1 MQVEAERLDAEAAA
15 RAANLLQRT
24 WLALQQRREGC
35 RHDEEQRAQEE
46 KLIRWRLALAQEADA
61 AAAAAVCGESRSA
74 LVQAVGAVEAVE
86 AVEAVGAVEAAPAVA
101 VRSEAA
107 CCAKAWTSAEGDV
120 AALDAMPSAMRDQQ
134 LGNALYPVVAAQL
147 GDEALASKIT
157 GMLLEHPTAELVA
170 TFYSPEALVAL
181 LGQVR

>member
-24 WLALQQRREGC
+24 WLALLQRREGC

-61 AAAAAVCGESRSA
+61 AAAAAVE
-74 LVQAVGAVEAVE
+74 AVGAVEAVE

>member
-61 AAAAAVCGESRSA
+61 AAAAAVE
-74 LVQAVGAVEAVE
+74 AVGAVEAVE

-147 GDEALASKIT
+147 GDEALA
-157 GMLLEHPTAELVA
+157 LLDC
-170 TFYSPEALVAL
+170 S
-181 LGQVR
+181 

>member
-61 AAAAAVCGESRSA
+61 TAAAVEAVG
-74 LVQAVGAVEAVE
+74 AVGAVEAVE
-86 AVEAVGAVEAAPAVA
+86 AVEAVGAVGAVEAAPAVV

-134 LGNALYPVVAAQL
+134 LGNALYPIVAAQL

>member
-1 MQVEAERLDAEAAA
+1 MAGPEAVRGAGAASVSGEVNVGVWA
-15 RAANLLQRT
+15 VASVHRPAASSAAMVR
-24 WLALQQRREGC
+24 LALQQRREGC

-61 AAAAAVCGESRSA
+61 AAAAAVE
-74 LVQAVGAVEAVE
+74 AVGAVEAVE

-147 GDEALASKIT
+147 GDEALA
-157 GMLLEHPTAELVA
+157 LLDC
-170 TFYSPEALVAL
+170 S
-181 LGQVR
+181 

>member
-61 AAAAAVCGESRSA
+61 AAAAAVEAVGA
-74 LVQAVGAVEAVE
+74 VGAVGAVEAVE

-147 GDEALASKIT
+147 GDEALA
-157 GMLLEHPTAELVA
+157 LLDC
-170 TFYSPEALVAL
+170 S
-181 LGQVR
+181 

>member
-61 AAAAAVCGESRSA
+61 TAAAVEAVG
-74 LVQAVGAVEAVE
+74 AVGAVEAVE
-86 AVEAVGAVEAAPAVA
+86 AVEAVGAVGAVEEAPAVA

>member
-61 AAAAAVCGESRSA
+61 AAAAVE
-74 LVQAVGAVEAVE
+74 AVGAVEAVE

-170 TFYSPEALVAL
+170 TFYSPEALVTL

>member
-61 AAAAAVCGESRSA
+61 AAAAAVE
-74 LVQAVGAVEAVE
+74 AVGAVEAVE

>member
-61 AAAAAVCGESRSA
+61 AAAAAVEAVG
-74 LVQAVGAVEAVE
+74 AVGAVEAVE

>member
-61 AAAAAVCGESRSA
+61 TAAAVEAVG
-74 LVQAVGAVEAVE
+74 AVGAVEAVE
-86 AVEAVGAVEAAPAVA
+86 AVEAVGAVGAVEAAPAVA

>member
-74 LVQAVGAVEAVE
+74 LVQAVGAVGAVGAVEAVE

-147 GDEALASKIT
+147 GDEALA
-157 GMLLEHPTAELVA
+157 LLD
-170 TFYSPEALVAL
+170 FS
-181 LGQVR
+181 

>member
-61 AAAAAVCGESRSA
+61 AAAAAVE
-74 LVQAVGAVEAVE
+74 AVGAVEAVE

-170 TFYSPEALVAL
+170 TFYSPEALVTL

>member
-61 AAAAAVCGESRSA
+61 AAAAAVEA
-74 LVQAVGAVEAVE
+74 VEAVGAVE

>member
-61 AAAAAVCGESRSA
+61 AAAAAVE
-74 LVQAVGAVEAVE
+74 AVGAVEAVE

-147 GDEALASKIT
+147 GDEALA
-157 GMLLEHPTAELVA
+157 LLDCSLI
-170 TFYSPEALVAL
+170 ALD
-181 LGQVR
+181 